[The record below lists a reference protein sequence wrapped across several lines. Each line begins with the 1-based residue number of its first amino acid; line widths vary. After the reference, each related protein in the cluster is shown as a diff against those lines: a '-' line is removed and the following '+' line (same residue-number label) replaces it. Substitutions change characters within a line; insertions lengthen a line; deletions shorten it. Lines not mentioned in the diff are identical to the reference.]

1 MGRTKGQINI
11 KQPERRAIQ
20 KHKARL
26 ALANNAEA
34 RLCVERAANALALA
48 YTKVIEDLGADWPV
62 YSTDRL
68 DALGVISNTARQKA
82 ESLTGLINVWADTA
96 AADARRDMAREVL
109 AGVPKYAAALDAI
122 GADLAALARSC
133 AQTINEI
140 PDADALRV
148 KTPADFRDVLNAAVA
163 LLWERAIIDLTGDG
177 LPR

>member
-1 MGRTKGQINI
+1 MGRTKGAINI
-11 KQPERRAIQ
+11 NHPERRAVQ
-20 KHKARL
+20 KDKARL

-82 ESLTGLINVWADTA
+82 ESLTGLINVWTDTA
-96 AADARRDMAREVL
+96 ANDARRDMAREVL

-122 GADLAALARSC
+122 GAELAELAGSC
-133 AQTINEI
+133 AGTIGKL
-140 PDADALRV
+140 PDADGLQTQ
-148 KTPADFRDVLNAAVA
+148 TPAALRDVLNAAVS
-163 LLWERAIIDLTGDG
+163 LLWERAILTLTGDALG
-177 LPR
+177 R